1 MLTVTLNE
9 LLRVIQN
16 VSVNQRNKLL
26 TLRYKTSNTR
36 QVWKTLINP
45 HNKPQVKG
53 MSHQLQRIIFILLH
67 FFKDEPNTAQVK

>member
-9 LLRVIQN
+9 SVRVIQN
-16 VSVNQRNKLL
+16 VSLIQ

-36 QVWKTLINP
+36 QVWETLINP

-53 MSHQLQRIIFILLH
+53 MSHQH
-67 FFKDEPNTAQVK
+67 